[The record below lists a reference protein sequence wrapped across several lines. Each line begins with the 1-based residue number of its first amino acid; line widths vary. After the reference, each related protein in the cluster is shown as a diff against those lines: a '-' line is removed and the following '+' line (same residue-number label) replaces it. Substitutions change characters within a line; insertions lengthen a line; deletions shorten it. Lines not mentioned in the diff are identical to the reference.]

1 MDLIVIVLIVGA
13 INGIAISFVLLTL
26 KNANPLATRIFGSVV
41 LLFSLLIVEE
51 LAGYLQFTRIYPHII
66 GLGDGLILIIGP
78 LLFLYALV
86 ITDRKKRLQLIDL
99 LHLAPFAL
107 ITPMIPNKITATNT
121 ESVDIFF
128 NEKKDKVVSRCDCS
142 GRNNG
147 LFGFEPYNKFILFT
161 IITIWTIRDNKISEC

>member
-51 LAGYLQFTRIYPHII
+51 LAGYLQFTCIYPHII

-86 ITDRKKRLQLIDL
+86 ITDRKK
-99 LHLAPFAL
+99 
-107 ITPMIPNKITATNT
+107 KTAA
-121 ESVDIFF
+121 
-128 NEKKDKVVSRCDCS
+128 
-142 GRNNG
+142 
-147 LFGFEPYNKFILFT
+147 Y
-161 IITIWTIRDNKISEC
+161 